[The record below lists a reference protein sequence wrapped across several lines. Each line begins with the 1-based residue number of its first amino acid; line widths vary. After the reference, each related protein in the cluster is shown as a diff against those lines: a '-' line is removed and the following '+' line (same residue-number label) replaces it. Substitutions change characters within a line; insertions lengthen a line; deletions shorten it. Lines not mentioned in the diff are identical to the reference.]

1 MLSWFFFAKGVFMYA
16 KGKKNGS
23 VSFKV
28 TPHGGVKKAALAGNF
43 SDWKPLAM
51 RKQADGSYSVSVDL
65 AIGRYEYKFILD
77 GQWVHDT
84 DVPGVV
90 ANRFGSL
97 NSIAVVK

>member
-1 MLSWFFFAKGVFMYA
+1 MYA

-28 TPHGGVKKAALAGNF
+28 TPHGSVKKAALAGSF
-43 SDWKPLAM
+43 SDWKPVAM
-51 RKQADGSYSVSVDL
+51 KKQKDGSFTATVDL
-65 AIGRYEYKFILD
+65 AAGRYEYKFILD
-77 GQWVHDT
+77 EQWVHDT

-97 NSIAVVK
+97 NSIAVISK